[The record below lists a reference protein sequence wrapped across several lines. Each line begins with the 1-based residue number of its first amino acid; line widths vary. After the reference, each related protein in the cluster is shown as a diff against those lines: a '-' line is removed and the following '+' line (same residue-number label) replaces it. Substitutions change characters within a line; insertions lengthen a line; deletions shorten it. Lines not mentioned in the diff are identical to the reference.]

1 MKTTSKRKRSKPAP
15 RKPKVPATRPKVS
28 RTQPPLAVGD
38 MTPKQYKAA
47 AEAADRFSEIKSP
60 GLEFSM
66 QLLLERISDRL
77 LRVEAIVS
85 KLEGASLGE
94 LANLMEDVRT
104 QCDLIKS
111 TEIAHMQAIQRHRT
125 VAMEEAHKRAAVVM
139 DTLSQNFVS
148 TEYFHTWVTRINEQ
162 LTKLGGEPA

>member
-15 RKPKVPATRPKVS
+15 RKRKPTVPATRPKVS
-28 RTQPPLAVGD
+28 RTQRP
-38 MTPKQYKAA
+38 
-47 AEAADRFSEIKSP
+47 AEAADRFSDIKSP

-148 TEYFHTWVTRINEQ
+148 TDYFHTWVTRINEQ
-162 LTKLGGEPA
+162 LTKFGGEPA